1 MATRKFLYEKQYE
14 LKQAKKGKEK
24 IRIIIPSVGD
34 ILDNEDEY
42 YNLVSI
48 LTAMP
53 IDLMVQLDD
62 AGIDF
67 TTINDYELFLRL
79 FPVIKKQDTS
89 LIFGDLD
96 LSKFQIAVSEEQNSL
111 VLINTETEVEIN
123 RAVQMEI
130 ASVLRKIHHLEK
142 NRKKPA
148 NQEAKDYMLERAKE
162 KLKRKKR
169 RVEDSQLESLIV
181 ALVNT
186 KEFKYDFEEVRGLS
200 IYQFNESVRQ
210 IIKKVDYDNRMFG
223 VYSGTISAKDLSQ
236 DDLNWLIH
244 K

>member
-1 MATRKFLYEKQYE
+1 MTTRNFLYEKQYE
-14 LKQAKKGKEK
+14 LKQVKKGKEK
-24 IRIIIPSVGD
+24 IRIIIPTVGD
-34 ILDNEDEY
+34 ILDHEDEY
-42 YNLVSI
+42 YDLVSI

-62 AGIDF
+62 AGVDF
-67 TTINDYELFLRL
+67 TTINEYELFLRL
-79 FPVIKKQDTS
+79 FPAIKQQDTR

-96 LSKFQIAVSEEQNSL
+96 LSKFKVAVSEEQNSL

-148 NQEAKDYMLERAKE
+148 NQEAKEYMLERARE

-169 RVEDSQLESLIV
+169 RVQDSHLESLIV

-186 KEFKYDFEEVRGLS
+186 KEFKYDFEETRGLS